1 MAETHVITCGISLLM
16 NTIRSTEEDI
26 LSSIPE
32 EKLRELSNPR
42 SLSEALKSLTGD
54 ERRALEEAMLSNLR
68 RDPRRASAEM
78 NAFLGYINE
87 YSTEVRD
94 LHLLVSDTDAGKLV
108 AKILDEYLTES
119 GYNVSKHVVAGFG
132 SEDFDAALKELKEVV
147 GSIVGRSGDV
157 VLNLTGGFKAEIAA
171 LSVLA
176 AESGLRAYYIHEAA
190 KKIVILPTAS
200 QLKVK
205 VTKWEKAL
213 AILTAILSFPI
224 DSLLGFPLF
233 VVAEIAIFVPTLW
246 IILKKA

>member
-1 MAETHVITCGISLLM
+1 MAETHVITCGISLLT
-16 NTIRSTEEDI
+16 NTIRSMRDEP
-26 LSSIPE
+26 SPSIPE
-32 EKLRELSNPR
+32 EKLRSLSNPKTLSHALG
-42 SLSEALKSLTGD
+42 SLSSG

-78 NAFLGYINE
+78 NAFLGYMDE
-87 YSTEVRD
+87 YSSEVRD

-119 GYNVSKHVVAGFG
+119 GYNVSKHVVTGFG
-132 SEDFDAALKELKEVV
+132 SEDFDAALKELREVV
-147 GSIVGRSGDV
+147 GSIVRRSGDV

-176 AESGLRAYYIHEAA
+176 AESGLRTYYIHEAA
-190 KKIVILPTAS
+190 RKIVILPTAS
-200 QLKVK
+200 QLKVR

-213 AILTAILSFPI
+213 AILTTILSFPI

-233 VVAEIAIFVPTLW
+233 VLAEIAIFVPTLW